1 MGSCGLSQAG
11 TEGMPEDTAERH
23 RGGLSF
29 ALGKP
34 GSGKPAEMVLDWGQA
49 YACHQS
55 QLPTA
60 SSDQHRTT
68 GCGWVPR
75 APDS

>member
-49 YACHQS
+49 YACH
-55 QLPTA
+55 
-60 SSDQHRTT
+60 
-68 GCGWVPR
+68 
-75 APDS
+75 